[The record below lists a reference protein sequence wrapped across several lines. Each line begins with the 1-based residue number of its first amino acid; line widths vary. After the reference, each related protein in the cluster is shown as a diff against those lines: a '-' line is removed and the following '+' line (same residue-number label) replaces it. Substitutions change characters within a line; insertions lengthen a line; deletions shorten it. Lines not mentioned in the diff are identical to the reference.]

1 MEGPRNVI
9 ADTFSRL
16 LHKDDTSSLVGK
28 KAFTADSELASYSL
42 FDDKEIIDCL
52 VNLPCLISHQKQ
64 KQQTSK
70 RHRRSNNGTIN
81 DQGYLNLPEHMV
93 EESPLDIENIKEK
106 QDEGN
111 DLQQSRKDILSGTVS
126 RHLTSSQIW

>member
-1 MEGPRNVI
+1 MGE
-9 ADTFSRL
+9 
-16 LHKDDTSSLVGK
+16 
-28 KAFTADSELASYSL
+28 KAFTIDSEFASYSL
-42 FDDKEIIDCL
+42 FDDKEIFDCL
-52 VNLPCLISHQKQ
+52 VILPCFTSRKKR